1 MYTVFRRSGLINSV
15 KQSQYISNRNA
26 GYIVLVP
33 EIGEDTHAADGVLKP
48 DGLPA
53 FNDITIENCLGA
65 IGQQAGLVEK
75 TVKNFENDIQEN
87 KVNVS
92 NLRGIFEELDKV
104 AGPLDTTW
112 GIAKALYLGNSTLI
126 PTKSYM
132 NIHERARIARA
143 SKYNS
148 KVLYD
153 ALSQQKDNVQGVE
166 ARLLQRF
173 LLEGK
178 LNGLTHTEDKRET
191 LRDILVQLGKERAS
205 FKNKVNMAVHTFGH
219 TINDYNLVRD
229 FPVTLLE
236 AISKDSNSLTEGP
249 WKITLQP
256 QIVEG
261 FLKYCPD
268 RMQRWNV
275 WQANV
280 RKASGQQERSLE
292 NSTHLQGIR
301 ALRKRQANLLGY
313 PNYAAMSMQT
323 KMIKSVDNLKQ
334 VFANL
339 VKFAGPAQS
348 TEIEQLQNF
357 AIESGFQNKLDVYDV
372 AYWQRKH
379 LIANHQLNE
388 EQLREY
394 FPLPNVFT
402 GLFKLSENLFNIRIV
417 ERQNVEVWQPAVK
430 YYDVFDNSAGGGVS
444 PIAGFYIDCYSKE
457 NKFGKNNGWMVSIR
471 NRNLSAELTPL
482 CALIFNFTEPLQGTP
497 YLLNF
502 DDLNMVFKTFGSA
515 LQHLLT
521 KAPYT
526 DLAGLSNIEWDAS
539 QVAGNVM
546 CNFLDNPTILK
557 ELSKHYT
564 SNETLSDDVLQK
576 IHLLKTSLAG
586 YNLCQELYM
595 ADLDIE
601 LHQSDAF
608 WLDVVKKLWPV
619 YQCMPLDKKDA
630 HPCSLTEI
638 FSGDWG
644 AAQFSHLYSK
654 VIAADISSEFANKS
668 LAEMTTTGQRFKE
681 TFLALGGSVP
691 TAEVFRR
698 FRGRDPSVEA
708 LLKSLN
714 ILNKTQTTGDL

>member
-1 MYTVFRRSGLINSV
+1 
-15 KQSQYISNRNA
+15 
-26 GYIVLVP
+26 
-33 EIGEDTHAADGVLKP
+33 
-48 DGLPA
+48 
-53 FNDITIENCLGA
+53 
-65 IGQQAGLVEK
+65 
-75 TVKNFENDIQEN
+75 
-87 KVNVS
+87 
-92 NLRGIFEELDKV
+92 
-104 AGPLDTTW
+104 
-112 GIAKALYLGNSTLI
+112 
-126 PTKSYM
+126 
-132 NIHERARIARA
+132 
-143 SKYNS
+143 
-148 KVLYD
+148 
-153 ALSQQKDNVQGVE
+153 
-166 ARLLQRF
+166 
-173 LLEGK
+173 
-178 LNGLTHTEDKRET
+178 
-191 LRDILVQLGKERAS
+191 
-205 FKNKVNMAVHTFGH
+205 
-219 TINDYNLVRD
+219 
-229 FPVTLLE
+229 
-236 AISKDSNSLTEGP
+236 
-249 WKITLQP
+249 
-256 QIVEG
+256 
-261 FLKYCPD
+261 
-268 RMQRWNV
+268 
-275 WQANV
+275 
-280 RKASGQQERSLE
+280 
-292 NSTHLQGIR
+292 
-301 ALRKRQANLLGY
+301 
-313 PNYAAMSMQT
+313 MSMQT

-334 VFANL
+334 IFANL
-339 VKFAGPAQS
+339 LKFAGPAQS

-379 LIANHQLNE
+379 LIANHKLNE

-394 FPLPNVFT
+394 FPLPKVFS

-417 ERQNVEVWQPAVK
+417 ERQNVEIWQPAVK

-471 NRNLSAELTPL
+471 NRNPSAQLTPL

-546 CNFLDNPTILK
+546 CNFLDNPAILK

-564 SNETLSDDVLQK
+564 TNEAISDDVLQK

-654 VIAADISSEFANKS
+654 VIAADISSEFADKS
-668 LAEMTTTGQRFKE
+668 QAEISTTGQRFKE
-681 TFLALGGSVP
+681 TFLALGGTVP

>member
-1 MYTVFRRSGLINSV
+1 MYAVLRRSRLIATAKPN
-15 KQSQYISNRNA
+15 QYIAHRNA

-33 EIGEDTHAADGVLKP
+33 EIGEDTHLSDGILQP

-75 TVKNFENDIQEN
+75 TVKTIENEIIDQN
-87 KVNVS
+87 TPARSLKS
-92 NLRGIFEELDKV
+92 IFEELDKV

-148 KVLYD
+148 KVLHD
-153 ALSQQKDNVQGVE
+153 GLVQRAEQAEGDE

-178 LNGLTHTEDKRET
+178 LNGLTQTQDKRES
-191 LRDILVQLGKERAS
+191 LKDILVRLGRERAS
-205 FKNKVNMAVHTFGH
+205 FKNKVNMSVHTFGH
-219 TINDYNLVRD
+219 AIKDFNLVRD
-229 FPVTLLE
+229 FPLTLLE
-236 AISKDSNSLTEGP
+236 AIAKDSTLPTQGP

-268 RMQRWNV
+268 RTQRWNV

-292 NSTHLQGIR
+292 NSTHLEIIR
-301 ALRKRQANLLGY
+301 SFRKRQANLLGY

-323 KMIKSVDNLKQ
+323 KMVKSVDNLKQ
-334 VFANL
+334 IFANL
-339 VKFAGPAQS
+339 LKFAGPAQS

-357 AIESGFQNKLDVYDV
+357 AVDSGFQHKLDLYDV

-379 LIANHQLNE
+379 LLANHQLNE
-388 EQLREY
+388 DKLREY
-394 FPLPNVFT
+394 FPLPHVFA
-402 GLFKLSENLFNIRIV
+402 GLIKLSENMLNIRIV

-430 YYDVFDNSAGGGVS
+430 YYDVFDNDAGGDVAPVG
-444 PIAGFYIDCYSKE
+444 GFYIDCYSKE

-471 NRNLSAELTPL
+471 NRNPSAQLTPL
-482 CALIFNFTEPLQGTP
+482 CALIFNFTEPSQGKP
-497 YLLNF
+497 YLLSF

-546 CNFLDNPTILK
+546 SNFLDNTAILK
-557 ELSKHYT
+557 QLSKHY
-564 SNETLSDDVLQK
+564 SSDEVLSGDTLGK
-576 IHLLKTSLAG
+576 IKLLKTSLAG
-586 YNLCQELYM
+586 YNLCRELYL

-619 YQCMPLDKKDA
+619 YHCMPLDKKDA
-630 HPCSLTEI
+630 HPCSMTEI
-638 FSGDWG
+638 FSGDWA

-654 VIAADISSEFANKS
+654 VIAADISAQFAEKGETELS
-668 LAEMTTTGQRFKE
+668 TTGKRFKE

-714 ILNKTQTTGDL
+714 IFNKTQTTGEL

>member
-1 MYTVFRRSGLINSV
+1 MYTVLHRFRLISV
-15 KQSQYISNRNA
+15 AKQSQYITHRNA

-33 EIGEDTHAADGVLKP
+33 EIGEDTHSSDEILKP

-65 IGQQAGLVEK
+65 IGQQAGLMEK
-75 TVKNFENDIQEN
+75 TVKNIENEIVAQN
-87 KVNVS
+87 GPVCTLQN
-92 NLRGIFEELDKV
+92 IFTELDKV

-126 PTKSYM
+126 PTKSYL

-148 KVLYD
+148 KILYD
-153 ALSQQKDNVQGVE
+153 ELAQQMENAKSDE
-166 ARLLQRF
+166 APLLHRF
-173 LLEGK
+173 VLEGK
-178 LNGLTHTEDKRET
+178 LNGLTQSADKREDLKT
-191 LRDILVQLGKERAS
+191 VLVQLGKERAS
-205 FKNKVNMAVHTFGH
+205 FKNKVNMAVHTFRH
-219 TINDYNLVRD
+219 AIKDYNLVRD
-229 FPVTLLE
+229 FPASLLE
-236 AISKDSNSLTEGP
+236 AMATDSTSPTQGP

-268 RMQRWNV
+268 RVQRWNV

-292 NSTHLQGIR
+292 NSTHLEGIR
-301 ALRKRQANLLGY
+301 SLRKRQANILGF
-313 PNYAAMSMQT
+313 PNYATMSMQT
-323 KMIKSVDNLKQ
+323 KMVKSVDNLKQ
-334 VFANL
+334 IFASL
-339 VKFAGPAQS
+339 LKFAGPAQS
-348 TEIEQLQNF
+348 SEIEQLQNF
-357 AIESGFQNKLDVYDV
+357 ATNSGFQHNLDLYDV
-372 AYWQRKH
+372 AYWQRKQLH
-379 LIANHQLNE
+379 AIHQLHE
-388 EQLREY
+388 EKLREY
-394 FPLPNVFT
+394 FPLPNVFA
-402 GLFKLSENLFNIRIV
+402 GLIKLSENLFNIRIV
-417 ERQNVEVWQPAVK
+417 ERLNVEVWQPGVK
-430 YYDVFDNSAGGGVS
+430 YYDVFDNDAGVAPVG
-444 PIAGFYIDCYSKE
+444 GFYIDCYSKE

-471 NRNLSAELTPL
+471 NRNPAAQLTPL
-482 CALIFNFTEPLQGTP
+482 CALIFNFTEPTQGAP

-546 CNFLDNPTILK
+546 SNFLDNTVILK
-557 ELSKHYT
+557 KLSKHYA
-564 SNETLSDDVLQK
+564 SNEVLSEDTLQK
-576 IHLLKTSLAG
+576 VHLLKTSLAG
-586 YNLCQELYM
+586 HNLCKELYL

-601 LHQSDAF
+601 LHQSEAF

-619 YQCMPLDKKDA
+619 YHCMPLDKKDA
-630 HPCSLTEI
+630 HPCSMTEI
-638 FSGDWG
+638 FSGDWA
-644 AAQFSHLYSK
+644 AAQFSYLYSK
-654 VIAADISSEFANKS
+654 VLAADISAEFEGKTGDE
-668 LAEMTTTGQRFKE
+668 LTTTGKRFKE

-714 ILNKTQTTGDL
+714 ILIKTQTTGEL